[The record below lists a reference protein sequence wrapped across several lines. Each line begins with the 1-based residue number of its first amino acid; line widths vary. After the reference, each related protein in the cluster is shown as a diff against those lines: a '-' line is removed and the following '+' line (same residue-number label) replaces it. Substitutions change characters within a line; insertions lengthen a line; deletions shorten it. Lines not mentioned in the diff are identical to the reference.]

1 MINLH
6 RLLFLI
12 FVKVVRIIVVINFG
26 SLSKKKKKNKVAADK
41 WKQEGY
47 FDYSIKF

>member
-26 SLSKKKKKNKVAADK
+26 SLSKKKKNKVAADK

>member
-26 SLSKKKKKNKVAADK
+26 SLSKKKNKVAADK
-41 WKQEGY
+41 RKQEGY